1 MKPAC
6 LMLLSVCCVG
16 CANIHETA
24 ADITT
29 ISLGSDQLQA
39 VQIDESVKL
48 ADAPLLACVPIQLQ
62 LKERNAS
69 VALQPSA
76 AGCAL
81 TVHQPELVLFDQDEI
96 KQARKQA
103 GPFDVDGIRS
113 GSVALMKLE
122 LTSGDGEALPLAQLV
137 DAISIQLD
145 GAMLLDKMQPEML
158 QSEPL
163 MRRLPDEL
171 IGKLKSSIKNNQPA
185 MADVV
190 LTLWLQPQAIQNVP
204 TSLNV
209 SLELQPELEVSLI
222 DAL

>member
-1 MKPAC
+1 MRPAC

-39 VQIDESVKL
+39 VQIEESVKL
-48 ADAPLLACVPIQLQ
+48 SEAPLLACVPIQLK
-62 LKERNAS
+62 LKERNAT

-76 AGCAL
+76 AGCSL
-81 TVHQPELVLFDQDEI
+81 TLHQPELVLFDQDEI
-96 KQARKQA
+96 KQARKKA
-103 GPFDVDGIRS
+103 GPFDVDGIRG

-122 LTSGDGEALPLAQLV
+122 LATGEGEALALSQYV
-137 DAISIQLD
+137 DAISIQID
-145 GAMLLDKMQPEML
+145 GIMLLDKMPPEML
-158 QSEPL
+158 QEQL
-163 MRRLPDEL
+163 QRKLPDDL
-171 IGKLKSSIKNNQPA
+171 IAKLKSSVKNDQPA

>member
-1 MKPAC
+1 MNRAC
-6 LMLLSVCCVG
+6 LMLLSVSCVS

-29 ISLGSDQLQA
+29 ISLGSDQLQT

-48 ADAPLLACVPIQLQ
+48 ADAPLLACVPIQLP
-62 LKERNAS
+62 LKERNAT

-81 TVHQPELVLFDQDEI
+81 TVHQPDLVLFDQDEI
-96 KQARKQA
+96 KQARKRA
-103 GPFDVDGIRS
+103 GPFDVDGIRG
-113 GSVALMKLE
+113 GSVSLIKLE
-122 LTSGDGEALPLAQLV
+122 LTSGEGEALPLSQYV
-137 DAISIQLD
+137 DAISIKLD
-145 GAMLLDKMQPEML
+145 GAMLLDKLQPEML
-158 QSEPL
+158 QAEPL
-163 MRRLPDEL
+163 KRRLPEQL
-171 IGKLKSSIKNNQPA
+171 IAKLKSSIKNNQPA
-185 MADVV
+185 TVDVV

>member
-1 MKPAC
+1 
-6 LMLLSVCCVG
+6 LG

-39 VQIDESVKL
+39 VQIEESVTL
-48 ADAPLLACVPIQLQ
+48 SDAPLLACVPIQLK
-62 LKERNAS
+62 LKERNAT

-81 TVHQPELVLFDQDEI
+81 TLHQPELVLFDQDEI
-96 KQARKQA
+96 KQARKKA
-103 GPFDVDGIRS
+103 GPFDVDGIRG

-122 LTSGDGEALPLAQLV
+122 LATGEGEALALSQYV
-137 DAISIQLD
+137 DAISIQID
-145 GAMLLDKMQPEML
+145 GAVLLDRMQPEML
-158 QSEPL
+158 KAELQ
-163 MRRLPDEL
+163 RKLPDDL
-171 IGKLKSSIKNNQPA
+171 IAKLKSSVKNNQPA
-185 MADVV
+185 VADVL
-190 LTLWLQPQAIQNVP
+190 LTLWLQPQAILDVP

>member
-1 MKPAC
+1 MRPAC
-6 LMLLSVCCVG
+6 LMLLSVGCVS

-48 ADAPLLACVPIQLQ
+48 ADAPLSVCVPIQLQ
-62 LKERNAS
+62 LKARNAT

-81 TVHQPELVLFDQDEI
+81 TLHQPDLVLFDQDEI
-96 KQARKQA
+96 KQARKKA
-103 GPFDVDGIRS
+103 GPFDVNGIRG
-113 GSVALMKLE
+113 GSVALRRLE
-122 LTSGDGEALPLAQLV
+122 LTSGEGEALPLSRYV

-145 GAMLLDKMQPEML
+145 GAMLLDRMQPDML
-158 QSEPL
+158 QAEQR
-163 MRRLPDEL
+163 MHRLPDDL
-171 IGKLKSSIKNNQPA
+171 IAKLKSSVKNDEPA

-190 LTLWLQPQAIQNVP
+190 LTLWLQPQAIQDVP